1 MKVPSNIIVKSQY
14 TVGKE
19 FIYADSYENYQGY
32 YYEMNN
38 KYFVGRV
45 FDPNALEIL
54 KVNSD
59 KVDKLKLNSKLFT
72 FISLLK
78 TKIPAITK
86 IPSVQPDG
94 KKLTRY
100 FAKKLNYNPILIKE
114 VDEDT
119 SIQLQSDPTYQIL
132 SLTLPASDYDPAIL
146 DEADKKMPGIKA
158 FLLG

>member
-59 KVDKLKLNSKLFT
+59 KVDKLKLN
-72 FISLLK
+72 
-78 TKIPAITK
+78 
-86 IPSVQPDG
+86 
-94 KKLTRY
+94 
-100 FAKKLNYNPILIKE
+100 YNPILIKE